1 MISANFSGTMYD
13 TKSYLRDSRYR
24 SFYLDIAKL
33 PKLSISNTTGD
44 YVVVPTECENRIDLF
59 SYQQYGSSRYWW
71 MIALANADLIKDP
84 IWDFTAGL
92 TVLVPRDAA
101 LLEKLAGVN

>member
-1 MISANFSGTMYD
+1 MSVLNYSGTLYD
-13 TKSYLRDSRYR
+13 TKSYLKDASYKN
-24 SFYLDIAKL
+24 FYLDVAKL
-33 PKLSISNTTGD
+33 PAISAATGN

-71 MIALANADLIKDP
+71 LIALANADLIKDP

-92 TVLVPRDAA
+92 TVLVPKNAA

>member
-1 MISANFSGTMYD
+1 MSVLNYSGTLYD
-13 TKSYLRDSRYR
+13 TKSYLKDASYKN
-24 SFYLDIAKL
+24 FYLDVAKL
-33 PKLSISNTTGD
+33 PVISAATGN
-44 YVVVPTECENRIDLF
+44 YVVVPPECENRIDLF

-71 MIALANADLIKDP
+71 LIALANADLIKDP

-92 TVLVPRDAA
+92 TVLVPKNAA

>member
-1 MISANFSGTMYD
+1 MAVSNLSGTNYD

-24 SFYLDIAKL
+24 SFYLDVAKL
-33 PKLSISNTTGD
+33 PVMTAVGGD
-44 YVVVPTECENRIDLF
+44 YVIVPPECENRIDLF

-84 IWDFTAGL
+84 IWDFTSGL
-92 TVLVPRDAA
+92 TVLVPRDTA

>member
-1 MISANFSGTMYD
+1 
-13 TKSYLRDSRYR
+13 
-24 SFYLDIAKL
+24 
-33 PKLSISNTTGD
+33 
-44 YVVVPTECENRIDLF
+44 VPTECENRIDLF

-71 MIALANADLIKDP
+71 IIALANADLIKDP

-92 TVLVPRDAA
+92 TVLVPKDTA

>member
-1 MISANFSGTMYD
+1 MAVTNFSGTVYD
-13 TKSYLRDSRYR
+13 TKSYLHNSQYR
-24 SFYLDIAKL
+24 NFYLDIARL
-33 PKLSISNTTGD
+33 PVLSTSTGD
-44 YVVVPTECENRIDLF
+44 SVVVPTECQYRIDLF

-71 MIALANADLIKDP
+71 LIALANADLIKDP
-84 IWDFTAGL
+84 IWDFRSGL

>member
-1 MISANFSGTMYD
+1 MAVANFSGTMYD
-13 TKSYLRDSRYR
+13 VKSYLRDSRYR
-24 SFYLDIAKL
+24 SFYLDVAKL
-33 PKLSISNTTGD
+33 PKLSDSVGD
-44 YVVVPTECENRIDLF
+44 LVIVPTECENRIDLF

-71 MIALANADLIKDP
+71 LIALANADLIKDP

-92 TVLVPRDAA
+92 TVLVPRDTE

>member
-1 MISANFSGTMYD
+1 MAVSNYAGTMY
-13 TKSYLRDSRYR
+13 TTNSYLRDSRYR
-24 SFYLDIAKL
+24 SFYLDVAKL
-33 PKLSISNTTGD
+33 PIIANVTGD
-44 YVVVPTECENRIDLF
+44 SVIVPPECENRIDLF

-92 TVLVPRDAA
+92 TVLVPRDTA